1 MAKRML
7 RTFLT
12 GLTGLLTGVLL
23 LTTAGMAQA
32 DEQRVVAVT
41 QIVEHPALDAV
52 YQGVRDELEA
62 RGYSEGK
69 NLRILHESAQGNAG
83 IASQIARKFV
93 GEGPDVIVAIATPSA
108 QTMAAA
114 ARNLPVVFS
123 AVTDPVGA
131 KLVSNLEAPG
141 ANITGV
147 TDMLPI
153 ERHIDL
159 LQRLVPDAKRIGT
172 VYNPGEANAVA
183 LVDLL
188 EERLKARDMSLVK
201 AAATK
206 TSEVLGASRS
216 LVGKVDAI
224 YLTTDNTVISAAE
237 AVVSVGERARIPV
250 FAADTA
256 TVSRGAVAA
265 LGFDYY
271 DHGRQTGAMVARI
284 LEGAKPGDMPVE
296 SVDALNLF
304 VNPGAAQRMG
314 ISLSDDVISEA
325 QEVVGGDQ

>member
-1 MAKRML
+1 MANRIL
-7 RTFLT
+7 RT
-12 GLTGLLTGVLL
+12 LLGTALL
-23 LTTAGMAQA
+23 AMAAIAQA
-32 DEQRVVAVT
+32 DEQRVVAIT

-52 YQGVRDELEA
+52 YQGVRDELEE
-62 RGYSEGK
+62 RGYKDGG
-69 NLRILHESAQGNAG
+69 NLRIMHESAQGNAA

-93 GEGPDVIVAIATPSA
+93 GESPDVIVAIATPSA

-114 ARNLPVVFS
+114 ARKTPVVFS

-131 KLVSNLEAPG
+131 KLVKSLEAPG

-153 ERHIDL
+153 ESHLDMLERA
-159 LQRLVPDAKRIGT
+159 VPDAKRIGT
-172 VYNPGEANAVA
+172 VYNPGEANSVA
-183 LVDLL
+183 LVDMI
-188 EERLKARDMSLVK
+188 EKRMEARGMELVR

-206 TSEVLGASRS
+206 TSEVLGAARS
-216 LVGKVDAI
+216 LVGKADAI
-224 YLTTDNTVISAAE
+224 YLTTDNTVISAVE
-237 AVVSVGERARIPV
+237 AVISVGERAKIPV

-284 LEGAKPGDMPVE
+284 LEGTNPGEMDVE
-296 SVDALNLF
+296 SVDTLDLF
-304 VNPGAAQRMG
+304 VNPAAAQRMG
-314 ISLSDDVISEA
+314 ISLPDTLISEA
-325 QEVVGGDQ
+325 KKVVNSDQ

>member
-1 MAKRML
+1 MAKRTL
-7 RTFLT
+7 RTLMT
-12 GLTGLLTGVLL
+12 GAIGAMLMATAGLT
-23 LTTAGMAQA
+23 QA
-32 DEQRVVAVT
+32 DDQKVVAIT

-52 YQGVRDELEA
+52 YEGVKDELSE
-62 RGYSEGK
+62 RGYTDGD
-69 NLRILHESAQGNAG
+69 NLQLMHESAQGNAA
-83 IASQIARKFV
+83 IAAQIARKFV
-93 GEGPDVIVAIATPSA
+93 GAGPDVIVAIATPSA

-114 ARNLPVVFS
+114 ARNLPLVFA

-131 KLVSNLEAPG
+131 RLVSNLEHPG

-159 LQRLVPDAKRIGT
+159 LQRIMPDAKRIGT

-183 LVDLL
+183 LVELL
-188 EERLKARDMSLVK
+188 EERLAARDMELVK

-206 TSEVLGASRS
+206 TSEVLGAARS
-216 LVGKVDAI
+216 LVGKADAI

-237 AVVSVGERARIPV
+237 AVVSVGERAKIPV

-271 DHGRQTGAMVARI
+271 DHGRQTGVLVARI
-284 LEGAKPGDMPVE
+284 LEGASPGDIAVE
-296 SVDALNLF
+296 TVDRLNLF
-304 VNPGAAQRMG
+304 VNPEAAERMG
-314 ISLSDDVISEA
+314 ITLADDVVSSAQQVISS
-325 QEVVGGDQ
+325 DQ

>member
-1 MAKRML
+1 MAKRTL
-7 RTFLT
+7 RTLLGALLLTAT
-12 GLTGLLTGVLL
+12 GLT
-23 LTTAGMAQA
+23 QA
-32 DEQRVVAVT
+32 DEPKTVAIT

-52 YQGVRDELEA
+52 YQGVKDELEA
-62 RGYSEGK
+62 QGYSDGD
-69 NLRILHESAQGNAG
+69 NLRILHESAQGNAA
-83 IASQIARKFV
+83 IAAQIARKFV
-93 GEGPDVIVAIATPSA
+93 GESPDVVVAIATPSA

-131 KLVSNLEAPG
+131 KLVPNLEAPG
-141 ANITGV
+141 GNITGV
-147 TDMLPI
+147 TDMLPLD
-153 ERHIDL
+153 RHIDL
-159 LQRLVPDAKRIGT
+159 LQQVMPEATRIGT

-188 EERLKARDMSLVK
+188 EERLAARNLELVK

-206 TSEVLGASRS
+206 TSEVLGAARS

-224 YLTTDNTVISAAE
+224 YLTTDNTVVSAAE
-237 AVVSVGERARIPV
+237 AVVSVGERAKIPV

-271 DHGRQTGAMVARI
+271 DHGRQTGVLVARI
-284 LEGAKPGDMPVE
+284 LEGAAPGEMAVE
-296 SVDALNLF
+296 SVDKLNLF
-304 VNPGAAQRMG
+304 VNPAAAERMG
-314 ISLSDDVISEA
+314 ISLSDELVESA
-325 QEVVGGDQ
+325 QEVVSSDR

>member
-1 MAKRML
+1 MANKAL
-7 RTFLT
+7 RTLIGAMLLAAA
-12 GLTGLLTGVLL
+12 GL
-23 LTTAGMAQA
+23 AQA
-32 DEQRVVAVT
+32 GELKSVAIT

-52 YQGVRDELEA
+52 YQGVRDELAEE
-62 RGYSEGK
+62 GFSEGD
-69 NLRILHESAQGNAG
+69 NLTIMHESAQGNSA

-114 ARNLPVVFS
+114 ARNIPVVFS
-123 AVTDPVGA
+123 AVTDPLGA
-131 KLVSNLEAPG
+131 KLVQSLEKPG

-159 LQRLVPDAKRIGT
+159 LERVVPDAKTIGT

-183 LVDLL
+183 LVELL
-188 EERLKARDMSLVK
+188 EASLEARGLKLTK

-206 TSEVLGASRS
+206 TSEVLGAARS
-216 LVGKVDAI
+216 LVGKADAI

-237 AVVSVGERARIPV
+237 AVVSVGERAKIPV

-271 DHGRQTGAMVARI
+271 DLGRQTGGMVARI
-284 LEGAKPGDMPVE
+284 LNGANPADMAVE
-296 SVDALNLF
+296 SVDTLNLF
-304 VNPGAAQRMG
+304 VNPAAAERMG
-314 ISLSDDVISEA
+314 ITLSQDVLDDA
-325 QEVVGGDQ
+325 QEIVKSDK